1 MQDVPIPDATRPD
14 PIDPGEQGTG
24 DPAQQAHGERG
35 VLAGTVCWLPT
46 VVRCVCCILRMWRRR
61 SPYTIRRTDI
71 WSYQDGFLR
80 YRKLLYMCNLIW
92 SMECILNS
100 DNIE

>member
-1 MQDVPIPDATRPD
+1 MLHIKDVA
-14 PIDPGEQGTG
+14 E
-24 DPAQQAHGERG
+24 EKENN
-35 VLAGTVCWLPT
+35 
-46 VVRCVCCILRMWRRR
+46 
-61 SPYTIRRTDI
+61 PYTIRRTDI